1 MISCNLRLR
10 EYKIFDMNSGVVPA
24 DKNLRKKFIIF
35 LGFTITAIFLFAPY
49 FNDYIEQIKQI
60 SKENPEV
67 AFKKAILILKIAL
80 GIVSL
85 ILLVTR
91 VYLIGLARRIL
102 KSGQYPPPGVRVI
115 RDTRLRTGTQVKKIA
130 LSLIVLS
137 CILIIL
143 AFFFLY
149 FPWAFEKTIGQK
161 RHGDMKLKEKVTII
175 TGAGRGPEKASAIT
189 LSGAVIGANQGDSR
203 LMRS

>member
-1 MISCNLRLR
+1 
-10 EYKIFDMNSGVVPA
+10 MNSGVVPA

-35 LGFTITAIFLFAPY
+35 LGLTMIAVLLIVPY

-60 SKENPEV
+60 SKENPEL
-67 AFKKAILILKIAL
+67 AFKKSMFMLKLTL
-80 GIVSL
+80 GIVSF
-85 ILLVTR
+85 LLLMTG
-91 VYLIGLARRIL
+91 VYFIILARRTF
-102 KSGQYPPPGVRVI
+102 KSGQYPPPGMRMI
-115 RDTRLRTGTQVKKIA
+115 RETKLRNGTQAKKA
-130 LSLIVLS
+130 VLSLIVLS

-161 RHGDMKLKEKVTII
+161 RHGDMKLKGKVTII

-189 LSGAVIGANQGDSR
+189 LSGAVIGTNHGDSR
-203 LMRS
+203 LMRPSVPDSSSGLMRIPL

>member
-1 MISCNLRLR
+1 
-10 EYKIFDMNSGVVPA
+10 MNQDIVPA
-24 DKNLRKKFIIF
+24 DKSLRKRFIIF
-35 LGFTITAIFLFAPY
+35 FILFTIAVILIAPY
-49 FNDYIEQIKQI
+49 FNDYMEHIKQI
-60 SKENPEV
+60 SKENPEL
-67 AFKKAILILKIAL
+67 AFKKSMFMLKLTL

-85 ILLVTR
+85 LLLMTG
-91 VYLIGLARRIL
+91 VYFIILARRTF
-102 KSGQYPPPGVRVI
+102 KSGQYPPPGMRVI
-115 RDTRLRTGTQVKKIA
+115 RNTRLRTGTQAQRAAI
-130 LSLIVLS
+130 SLIVLS

-161 RHGDMKLKEKVTII
+161 RHGNMKLKGKVTII

-203 LMRS
+203 LRRPSAPGSPSVSRLILL

>member
-1 MISCNLRLR
+1 
-10 EYKIFDMNSGVVPA
+10 MNSGVVPA

-35 LGFTITAIFLFAPY
+35 LGLTMIAVLLIVPY

-60 SKENPEV
+60 SKENPEL
-67 AFKKAILILKIAL
+67 AFKKSMFMLKLTL
-80 GIVSL
+80 GIVSF
-85 ILLVTR
+85 LLLMTG
-91 VYLIGLARRIL
+91 VYFIILARRTF
-102 KSGQYPPPGVRVI
+102 KSGQYPPPGMRMI
-115 RDTRLRTGTQVKKIA
+115 RKTKLRTGTQAKKAA

-161 RHGDMKLKEKVTII
+161 RHGDMKLKGKVTII

>member
-1 MISCNLRLR
+1 
-10 EYKIFDMNSGVVPA
+10 MNQDIVPG
-24 DKNLRKKFIIF
+24 DKSLRKRFIIF
-35 LGFTITAIFLFAPY
+35 FILFTIAVLLIVPY
-49 FNDYIEQIKQI
+49 FNDYMEHIKQI
-60 SKENPEV
+60 SRVNPEL
-67 AFKKAILILKIAL
+67 AFKKSMFMLKLTL
-80 GIVSL
+80 GIASF
-85 ILLVTR
+85 LLLMTG
-91 VYLIGLARRIL
+91 VYFIILARRTL

-115 RDTRLRTGTQVKKIA
+115 RDTRLRTGTQAKRAAI
-130 LSLIVLS
+130 SLIVLS

-161 RHGDMKLKEKVTII
+161 KHGDMKPKGKVTII

-203 LMRS
+203 LMRPSAPGSPSVSRLIPL

>member
-1 MISCNLRLR
+1 
-10 EYKIFDMNSGVVPA
+10 MNSGVVPA

-35 LGFTITAIFLFAPY
+35 LGLTMIAVLLIVPY

-60 SKENPEV
+60 SKENPEL
-67 AFKKAILILKIAL
+67 AFKKSMFMLKLTL
-80 GIVSL
+80 GIVSF
-85 ILLVTR
+85 LLLMTG
-91 VYLIGLARRIL
+91 VYFIILARRTF
-102 KSGQYPPPGVRVI
+102 KSGQYPPPGMRVI
-115 RDTRLRTGTQVKKIA
+115 SNTRLRNGTQAKKAA

-161 RHGDMKLKEKVTII
+161 RHGDMKLKGKVTII